1 MKVITSRWNMVNQIY
16 KWKSERSLLPVTRSC
31 CNLLKLE
38 NIRKFLIWKNSKGV
52 ANVGDNPL
60 CQATKWHLRVKWGTK
75 KHRTRIVVCFSLSS
89 VVFVSSAWKTVGI
102 TNMSAEHVLLPT
114 WSGHKTHTHLC
125 MLPPPPPPPPP
136 PHTHNAAAN
145 LQNLGSG
152 QRRLPSWRPAFPAA
166 LPHSPAPAPGS
177 RRSPGCSPAGSRTG
191 PHYTPTP
198 SDLLHSKNERK
209 AGIAVLQVVT
219 QVHTTLPHLQT
230 SCTARM
236 NERQE

>member
-16 KWKSERSLLPVTRSC
+16 KWKSEWSLLPVTRSC

-114 WSGHKTHTHLC
+114 WSGHKTHTHIYAC
-125 MLPPPPPPPPP
+125 SPSPPP
-136 PHTHNAAAN
+136 PHTTQQQIYKILEVDRGGSHLGGQHSRHSSPTAQ
-145 LQNLGSG
+145 LQ
-152 QRRLPSWRPAFPAA
+152 
-166 LPHSPAPAPGS
+166 HPAPGYHQ
-177 RRSPGCSPAGSRTG
+177 A
-191 PHYTPTP
+191 
-198 SDLLHSKNERK
+198 
-209 AGIAVLQVVT
+209 AVQQVVA